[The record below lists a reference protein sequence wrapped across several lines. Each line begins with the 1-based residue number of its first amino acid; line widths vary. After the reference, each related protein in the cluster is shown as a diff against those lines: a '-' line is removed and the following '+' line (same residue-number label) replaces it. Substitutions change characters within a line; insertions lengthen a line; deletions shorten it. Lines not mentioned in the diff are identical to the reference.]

1 MRAGFANMNDLT
13 VIQASQGLAVYVEK
27 TFPDAKSKGVV
38 IGYDGRHN
46 SHDFAHWAAATF
58 ASRGFK
64 VYLFGRIV
72 PTPLVA
78 FGVLAKKTACGIM
91 VTASHNPKDDN
102 GYKVY
107 WDNGAQ
113 IVEPHDKGISEAI
126 EANLQPWGVD
136 PHSVKSNP
144 LVEDPTDS
152 VLDAYF
158 KRIQEWS
165 FHSKD
170 NASRDLK
177 IVYTAMHGVGKEC
190 ATRAFAAFNLK
201 PFHPVPQQIEP
212 HPDFPTVPFPN
223 PEEGKGALKL
233 SMELGDKENAP
244 IVIAN
249 DPDADRLA
257 AAERQPNGQWRVFNG
272 NELGILIAH
281 WSWTQYKAKHPDVDP
296 AKCFVV
302 ASTVSSKM
310 LQAMAKAEGLKFYE
324 TLTGFKWIGNKAI
337 EEHNKGNKCIFCFEE
352 AIGYMVGDACWD
364 KDGIRAAAVFG
375 EFASWV
381 YAHGKNVSAYLDD
394 LYAKYGF
401 FATNNRYF
409 FCYEPEKL
417 PLIFGEM
424 RNGGKYVDTC
434 GRFKISSIRDLTT
447 PGYDSTQPDKKPI
460 LPVSRGTEMIT
471 FHFENGA
478 VATLRGSGTEPKLKY
493 YTELPGAPGV
503 DSKIVEAELSELVQ
517 EIIKH
522 FLQPEKWG
530 LQKPKD

>member
-1 MRAGFANMNDLT
+1 M
-13 VIQASQGLAVYVEK
+13 VY
-27 TFPDAKSKGVV
+27 
-38 IGYDGRHN
+38 I
-46 SHDFAHWAAATF
+46 
-58 ASRGFK
+58 
-64 VYLFGRIV
+64 
-72 PTPLVA
+72 
-78 FGVLAKKTACGIM
+78 
-91 VTASHNPKDDN
+91 
-102 GYKVY
+102 
-107 WDNGAQ
+107 
-113 IVEPHDKGISEAI
+113 
-126 EANLQPWGVD
+126 
-136 PHSVKSNP
+136 
-144 LVEDPTDS
+144 
-152 VLDAYF
+152 
-158 KRIQEWS
+158 
-165 FHSKD
+165 
-170 NASRDLK
+170 
-177 IVYTAMHGVGKEC
+177 
-190 ATRAFAAFNLK
+190 
-201 PFHPVPQQIEP
+201 
-212 HPDFPTVPFPN
+212 
-223 PEEGKGALKL
+223 
-233 SMELGDKENAP
+233 
-244 IVIAN
+244 
-249 DPDADRLA
+249 
-257 AAERQPNGQWRVFNG
+257 
-272 NELGILIAH
+272 
-281 WSWTQYKAKHPDVDP
+281 
-296 AKCFVV
+296 
-302 ASTVSSKM
+302 
-310 LQAMAKAEGLKFYE
+310 
-324 TLTGFKWIGNKAI
+324 
-337 EEHNKGNKCIFCFEE
+337 
-352 AIGYMVGDACWD
+352 
-364 KDGIRAAAVFG
+364 DGIRAAAVFG